1 MAGSAHSGGPRD
13 EQGKLIR
20 FPRGGSWIPADGIEP
35 LTGDP
40 ATSPSTNSATAT
52 HDSSPAD
59 GSAFEADDFWG
70 SGDTQQFVGVASSRS
85 GSAPNDIAAKSVPAS
100 ATMSTVATTTTEVF
114 DDQSRTGFSERSAR
128 ARLHRGFVF
137 PTLPVRGPTAL
148 AAAGLVAV
156 VLVGTGAAVELNAG
170 TSPRPVRHTAA
181 RVAHTTRTAV
191 HRSAPKPA
199 REKRRPM
206 QSASHTRPHRP
217 HVTHPSTSPAPT
229 NTAAASAQPTSYESR
244 AVQPSY
250 QATTPASGGS
260 TSAPS
265 APTAHPA
272 SNTHK
277 TQPTFGYGGSLGP
290 GRGAS
295 GTQ

>member
-20 FPRGGSWIPADGIEP
+20 FPHGGSWIPADGIEP

-40 ATSPSTNSATAT
+40 STSLRTDSATAT
-52 HDSSPAD
+52 HDSSPDD

-85 GSAPNDIAAKSVPAS
+85 GSAPNDMAADSVPGYAP
-100 ATMSTVATTTTEVF
+100 STDATTTTNVF
-114 DDQSRTGFSERSAR
+114 DDQSLTGLAERSAR
-128 ARLHRGFVF
+128 ARVHRDFGF
-137 PTLPVRGPTAL
+137 PTLLVRGPTSFV
-148 AAAGLVAV
+148 AAGLVAV
-156 VLVGTGAAVELNAG
+156 VLVGTGAAVELTAG
-170 TSPRPVRHTAA
+170 TSPRPARHTAA
-181 RVAHTTRTAV
+181 RVAHTTTAV
-191 HRSAPKPA
+191 VHRNVPRPA
-199 REKRRPM
+199 RAKRRPTH
-206 QSASHTRPHRP
+206 SASRARPYRP
-217 HVTHPSTSPAPT
+217 HVTHPSTSPPPT
-229 NTAAASAQPTSYESR
+229 NTAAASGQPTSYASR
-244 AVQPSY
+244 SVQPSY

-265 APTAHPA
+265 VPTAQPA
-272 SNTHK
+272 SNSHK
-277 TQPTFGYGGSLGP
+277 TRPTFGYGGSLGP